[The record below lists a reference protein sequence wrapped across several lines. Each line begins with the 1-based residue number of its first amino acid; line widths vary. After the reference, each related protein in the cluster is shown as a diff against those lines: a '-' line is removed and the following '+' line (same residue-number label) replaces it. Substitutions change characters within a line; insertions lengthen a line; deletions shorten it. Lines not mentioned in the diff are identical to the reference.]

1 MREQQTRCRICG
13 TEARP
18 GARFCDH
25 CGAALSPAPP
35 VAEYKHVTVL
45 FADVTRSM
53 DIASA
58 VGPERLRE
66 IMSELLDRSTRIV
79 DRYGGTVEFI
89 GDGVMARFGAPVA
102 MEDHALRACL
112 AALAIQ
118 DAARDLA
125 AKVRMRD
132 GLDFKIRVGLNS
144 GQVIA
149 GDIGSASPGYTVI
162 GEHVGLAQRMES
174 VAPPGGVMI
183 SETTARLIEHEARLG
198 DVEWVHIKG
207 ADQPVP
213 ARRLLEVVE
222 RRDRR
227 SADTTFVGR
236 NDEIAEL
243 VNCLEYSTHR
253 RGVVA
258 DVVGTPGIGK
268 SRLTRELAALAT
280 DRGIEV
286 FWTYCQSH
294 TRDVPF
300 AAATG
305 LLRAF
310 FGIAHVSA
318 ESARATTRSALP
330 DADPQD
336 LLLLDDMLGIGDGR
350 PPPEDVA
357 PDARK
362 RRLTALL
369 DEALLSRRQPTVYVV
384 EDAHWIDA
392 ASEALIA
399 DFLGTIAEA
408 SALVIVTHRPEYHGV
423 LAGAADK
430 TVALGPLDH
439 PSSTK
444 LTASLVG
451 PDTSVAT
458 VAQRITDRA
467 AGNPFFI
474 EEMVRDLAERRVLGG
489 AKGAYTCHGDADIPV
504 PASVQTTIAAR
515 IDRLA
520 PAAKRTLNAAAA
532 LGSPFSR
539 ALLDAVSGYS
549 VIDDLV
555 DAELIA
561 QVGTRP
567 DLYAFRHP
575 LMRAVAYESQLKTGR
590 AELHRRIA
598 AEIERADPDGAAANA
613 ALIATHLEAAGDLR
627 AAFSRHMEAGTWATH
642 RDIAAARMSWRRAV
656 AVADALPNSDP
667 DRLAMRIAPRTL
679 LAATIWRVGGE
690 VADVGFDELRQL
702 TELAGDKRSLAIGM
716 AGLIQMLNFH
726 GRYTE
731 ASRLAS
737 EQVELIDAIGDPEL
751 AVALI
756 PTVGT
761 IAKWDAGEMS
771 ASLALAQR
779 SIDDAAGDPTMGN
792 LVIGSPL
799 AMALVMRASTRCC
812 LGISGWRQD
821 FDDAL
826 AIARSVDKFT
836 FSTVVMFKYVA
847 IMNWALVADDDALR
861 DTTEA
866 LAIARRFGDDFLL
879 VNAEFTY
886 GFILARR
893 RDTDRRLGFE
903 LLAKS
908 RQVALEHRYT
918 IIAAWC
924 VDLEVAAESIR
935 RGDHDTAVDL
945 CRGVLESEIRAGEG
959 VNLGWS
965 TSVLVEAL
973 LARNREG
980 DREDA
985 GEVVAR
991 LAAIPT
997 EPTFLYHELPLM
1009 RMRAMLAKA
1018 DGDLHAYAEMRD
1030 RYRSRA
1036 EEVGFDG
1043 HIALARAMA

>member
-1 MREQQTRCRICG
+1 MGEQQTRCRACS
-13 TEARP
+13 TEARQ
-18 GARFCDH
+18 GARFCDQ
-25 CGAALSPAPP
+25 CGAVLSPVSAVP
-35 VAEYKHVTVL
+35 EYKNVTVL

-66 IMSELLDRSTRIV
+66 IMSELLDRSTRV
-79 DRYGGTVEFI
+79 VKRYGGAVEFI
-89 GDGVMARFGAPVA
+89 GDGVMALFGAPLA

-118 DAARDLA
+118 DEARDLA
-125 AKVRMRD
+125 EKVRVRD
-132 GLDFKIRVGLNS
+132 GMDFKIRVGLNS

-149 GDIGSASPGYTVI
+149 GDIGSDSPGYTVI

-174 VAPPGGVMI
+174 VAPPGGVMV
-183 SETTARLIEHEARLG
+183 SETTARLVEHDAQLG
-198 DVEWVHIKG
+198 GVEWVHIKG
-207 ADQPVP
+207 ANRPVP
-213 ARRLLEVVE
+213 ARTLLGAAE
-222 RRDRR
+222 RPQLR
-227 SADTTFVGR
+227 SADTPFVGR
-236 NDEIAEL
+236 TSEIAEL
-243 VNCLEYSTHR
+243 VGSLEDSSR
-253 RGVVA
+253 GRGVVVR
-258 DVVGTPGIGK
+258 VVGTPGIGK

-280 DRGIEV
+280 DRGMQV

-300 AAATG
+300 GAATG

-310 FGIAHVSA
+310 FGIEHVPA
-318 ESARATTRSALP
+318 ESARAATRSALP

-336 LLLLDDMLGIGDGR
+336 LLMLDDMLGIGDGR
-350 PPPEDVA
+350 PPPEDVT

-369 DEALLSRRQPTVYVV
+369 DSALLSRRQPTVYVV

-399 DFLGTIAEA
+399 DFLGTIADA
-408 SALVIVTHRPEYHGV
+408 AALVLITHRPDYHGA
-423 LAGAADK
+423 LARPADR
-430 TVALGPLDH
+430 TIALAPLDY
-439 PSSTK
+439 SSSSK
-444 LTASLVG
+444 LTVSLVG

-458 VAQRITDRA
+458 LAQRITDRA

-474 EEMVRDLAERRVLGG
+474 EEMIRDLAERRVLGG
-489 AKGAYTCHGDADIPV
+489 TRGAFTCQGDADIPV

-520 PAAKRTLNAAAA
+520 PAAKRTLYAAAA
-532 LGSPFSR
+532 IGSPFSR
-539 ALLDAVSGYS
+539 TLLDAVAGSS
-549 VIDDLV
+549 AIDDLV

-561 QVGTRP
+561 RVSTHP
-567 DLYAFRHP
+567 DQYAFRHP
-575 LMRAVAYESQLKTGR
+575 LMRAVAYESQLRAGR

-598 AEIERADPDGAAANA
+598 AEIERTDPDGAAANA

-627 AAFSRHMEAGTWATH
+627 AAFDRHMAAGTWATH
-642 RDIAAARMSWRRAV
+642 RDIAAARMSWQRAV
-656 AVADALPNSDP
+656 AVADGLPEDEP
-667 DRLAMRIAPRTL
+667 DRLTMRIAARTW
-679 LAATIWRVGGE
+679 LAATTWRVGGE
-690 VADVGFDELRQL
+690 LADVGFDELRDL
-702 TELAGDKRSLAIGM
+702 TQQAGDKRSLAIGM

-737 EQVELIDAIGDPEL
+737 EQVELLDAIGDREL

-756 PTVGT
+756 PMVGA

-771 ASLALAQR
+771 ASLDLAQR
-779 SIDDAAGDPTMGN
+779 SIDDAAGDATMGN
-792 LVIGSPL
+792 LVVGSPL
-799 AMALVMRASTRCC
+799 ALALAMRASTRCC

-826 AIARSVDKFT
+826 SIARSVDKFT

-861 DTTEA
+861 DTAEA
-866 LAIARRFGDDFLL
+866 LDIARRFGDNLL
-879 VNAEFTY
+879 LTNAEFTY
-886 GFILARR
+886 GFILVRR

-903 LLAKS
+903 LMAKS

-935 RGDHDTAVDL
+935 RRDYDTAVDL
-945 CRGVLESEIRAGEG
+945 CRGVLASEIRAGEG
-959 VNLGWS
+959 INRGWS
-965 TSVLVEAL
+965 TTVLVEAL

-985 GEVVAR
+985 EKVVAE
-991 LAAIPT
+991 LAATPT

-1018 DGDLHAYAEMRD
+1018 DGDLHAYAELRD
-1030 RYRSRA
+1030 RYRARA

>member
-1 MREQQTRCRICG
+1 MGEQQTRCQACS
-13 TEARP
+13 TEARQ
-18 GARFCDH
+18 GARFCDC
-25 CGAALSPAPP
+25 CGAVLSPASQ

-66 IMSELLDRSTRIV
+66 IMSELLDRSTTV
-79 DRYGGTVEFI
+79 VQRYGGTVEFI
-89 GDGVMARFGAPVA
+89 GDGVMALFGAPLA

-118 DAARDLA
+118 AEARDLA
-125 AKVRMRD
+125 EKVRARD
-132 GLDFKIRVGLNS
+132 GLEFKIRVGLNS

-149 GDIGSASPGYTVI
+149 GDLGSASPGYTVI

-183 SETTARLIEHEARLG
+183 SETTARLVEQEARLG
-198 DVEWVHIKG
+198 DVQWVHIKG

-213 ARRLLEVVE
+213 ARRLREVTE
-222 RRDRR
+222 RHDLR

-236 NDEIAEL
+236 TDEIAEL
-243 VNCLEYSTHR
+243 VSSLEDTSDG

-258 DVVGTPGIGK
+258 CVVGTPGIGK

-280 DRGIEV
+280 DRGIQV
-286 FWTYCQSH
+286 YWTYCQSH

-300 AAATG
+300 GAATG

-310 FGIAHVSA
+310 FGIAHMA
-318 ESARATTRSALP
+318 GESARAATRSALP

-350 PPPEDVA
+350 PPPENIA
-357 PDARK
+357 PDARR

-369 DEALLSRRQPTVYVV
+369 DRALLSRREPTVYVV

-392 ASEALIA
+392 ASEAMIA

-408 SALVIVTHRPEYHGV
+408 SALVVITHRPEYRAA
-423 LAGAADK
+423 LASAADK
-430 TVALGPLDH
+430 TIALAPLDY
-439 PSSTK
+439 PSSSK

-458 VAQRITDRA
+458 LAQRITDRA

-474 EEMVRDLAERRVLGG
+474 EEMIRDLAERRVLGG
-489 AKGAYTCHGDADIPV
+489 TKGAYTCDVEADIPV

-520 PAAKRTLNAAAA
+520 AAAKRTLYAAAA
-532 LGSPFSR
+532 IGSPFSR
-539 ALLDAVSGYS
+539 TLLDAVSGYS
-549 VIDDLV
+549 AIDDLV
-555 DAELIA
+555 DAELIT
-561 QVGTRP
+561 QVGTHP
-567 DLYAFRHP
+567 DQYAFRHP
-575 LMRAVAYESQLKTGR
+575 LMRAVAYESQLKAGR

-598 AEIERADPDGAAANA
+598 AEIERADPEGAPANA

-642 RDIAAARMSWRRAV
+642 RDIAAARMSWQRAV
-656 AVADALPNSDP
+656 AVADGLPESDP
-667 DRLAMRIAPRTL
+667 NRLAMRIAPRTL

-690 VADVGFDELRQL
+690 LADVGFDELREL
-702 TELAGDKRSLAIGM
+702 TQRAGDKRSLAIGM
-716 AGLIQMLNFH
+716 AGQIQMLNFH

-737 EQVELIDAIGDPEL
+737 EQVQLLDAIGDPEL

-756 PTVGT
+756 PMVGA
-761 IAKWDAGEMS
+761 IAKWDAGAMS
-771 ASLALAQR
+771 DSLDLAQR
-779 SIDDAAGDPTMGN
+779 SIDDAAGDPMMGN

-799 AMALVMRASTRCC
+799 AVALVMRASTRCC
-812 LGISGWRQD
+812 LGISGWRRD

-826 AIARSVDKFT
+826 SIARSVDKFT
-836 FSTVVMFKYVA
+836 FSTVVMFKYIA

-861 DTTEA
+861 DTAEA
-866 LAIARRFGDDFLL
+866 LDIARRFGDNFLL
-879 VNAEFTY
+879 TNAEFIY
-886 GFILARR
+886 GFILVRR
-893 RDTDRRLGFE
+893 RDTDRQLGFE

-935 RGDHDTAVDL
+935 HGDFDTAVEL
-945 CRGVLESEIRAGEG
+945 SRAVLESEIRAGEG
-959 VNLGWS
+959 INRGWS
-965 TSVLVEAL
+965 ASVLVEAL
-973 LARNREG
+973 LARNGKG

-985 GEVVAR
+985 GQVVAR
-991 LAAIPT
+991 LAAMPT

-1018 DGDLHAYAEMRD
+1018 DGDLCAYAELRD
-1030 RYRSRA
+1030 RYRVRA

-1043 HIALARAMA
+1043 HIAIARVMA